1 MRTEIFLAL
10 RHLRPRR
17 SAVSLITV
25 TSLLGVILGVTV
37 LLVVLAVMTGFTER
51 MKQKLVETQAHFQI
65 DDRSFVINDPG
76 KIVAA
81 VKKAGGRAC
90 PVMQGPVLAQIGSHL
105 APGIVLFGI
114 NSEDLKKQFEWERMI
129 REKRLSFEGTLSFEG
144 KGIVIS
150 REIAS
155 YWNLG
160 IGDKVMIHSAR
171 KLAGL
176 VTFVKGGGVK
186 LNDKASAYLPTE
198 FTIRG
203 LYEVG
208 KYDFDRSVV
217 FCDIDTAAELF
228 NFDWGSA
235 SAVLGW
241 SADPFRQEKLLAQLR
256 RELPRYRIVSWE
268 EKNQQL
274 LGVLAVEKRMM
285 FFLLIFIVLVAAFSI
300 ANTLITSIYQK
311 TREIGMLKAL
321 GMTDRGV
328 TLVFVLQGFFIGL
341 IGSVGG
347 VITGSLVIAFR
358 NDILRIASRISGSE
372 LFPKRFYYFSDL
384 PAMIVPEDVIFIV
397 VSSVLLCTL
406 GALLPALRAA
416 RMDPADALRY

>member
-25 TSLLGVILGVTV
+25 TSLVGVILGVTV
-37 LLVVLAVMTGFTER
+37 LMVVLAVMTGFTER

-65 DDRSFVINDPG
+65 DDRAYVLSDPQ

-81 VKKAGGRAC
+81 VEACGARAC
-90 PVMQGPVLAQIGSHL
+90 PVMQGPVLAQYRGAL
-105 APGIVLFGI
+105 DPGVMIFGVDPG
-114 NSEDLKKQFEWERMI
+114 NLKKQFDWKSI
-129 REKRLSFEGTLSFEG
+129 LKEGELNFDS
-144 KGIVIS
+144 KGLLIS

-155 YWNLG
+155 RWKLG
-160 IGDKVMIHSAR
+160 VGDKVMIHSAK
-171 KLAGL
+171 KLTGL

-203 LYEVG
+203 IYEVG
-208 KYDFDRSVV
+208 KYDFDQLVI

-228 NFDWGSA
+228 GFNWGTA

-241 SADPFRQEKLLAQLR
+241 SSDPFKQEKLLLQLR
-256 RELPRYRIVSWE
+256 EKLFSYRITSWE

-328 TLVFVLQGFFIGL
+328 TLVFVFQGFFIGL

-347 VITGSLVIAFR
+347 VLTGSLVIAFR
-358 NDILRIASRISGSE
+358 NDILALASKITGSE

-384 PAMIVPEDVIFIV
+384 PAMIVPEDVLFIV
-397 VSSVLLCTL
+397 VSSVILCTL

-416 RMDPADALRY
+416 RLDPADALRY

>member
-37 LLVVLAVMTGFTER
+37 LMVVLAVMTGFTER

-65 DDRSFVINDPG
+65 DDRAYVIRDPG
-76 KIVAA
+76 KIVEI

-90 PVMQGPVLAQIGSHL
+90 PVMQGPVLAQFRGRL
-105 APGIVLFGI
+105 DPGVMIFGVNI
-114 NSEDLKKQFEWERMI
+114 EDLKKQFDSVSMLKEGN
-129 REKRLSFEGTLSFEG
+129 LSFDGRGL
-144 KGIVIS
+144 IIS
-150 REIAS
+150 RDIAQR
-155 YWNLG
+155 WRLG
-160 IGDKVMIHSAR
+160 VGDKVMIHSAK
-171 KLAGL
+171 KLTGL

-186 LNDKASAYLPTE
+186 LNEKASAYLPAE
-198 FTIRG
+198 FTITG
-203 LYEVG
+203 IYEVG
-208 KYDFDRSVV
+208 KYDFDSMVV
-217 FCDIDTAAELF
+217 FCDIDAAAELF
-228 NFDWGSA
+228 GFDWGYA

-241 SADPFRQEKLLAQLR
+241 SPDPFDQEKLLGKLR
-256 RELPRYRIVSWE
+256 NELHSYRIVSWE

-321 GMTDRGV
+321 GMTDGGV

-341 IGSVGG
+341 AGSIGG
-347 VITGSLVIAFR
+347 VISGSLVIAFR
-358 NDILRIASRISGSE
+358 NDILQLASRITGSE

-384 PAMIVPEDVIFIV
+384 PAMIVPEDVVFIV

>member
-25 TSLLGVILGVTV
+25 TSLIGVILGVTV
-37 LLVVLAVMTGFTER
+37 LMVVLAVMTGFTER

-65 DDRSFVINDPG
+65 DDRAYVLNDPAR
-76 KIVAA
+76 IVDI
-81 VKKAGGRAC
+81 VKKHGARAC
-90 PVMQGPVLAQIGSHL
+90 PVMQGPVLAQYRGVL
-105 APGIVLFGI
+105 DPGIMIFGV
-114 NSEDLKKQFEWERMI
+114 NLGDLKQQFDCASML
-129 REKRLSFEGTLSFEG
+129 KEGTLSFDG
-144 KGIVIS
+144 KGLIIS
-150 REIAS
+150 RDIS
-155 YWNLG
+155 QRWGLG
-160 IGDKVMIHSAR
+160 VGDKVMIHSAK
-171 KLAGL
+171 KLTGL

-186 LNDKASAYLPTE
+186 LNEKASAYLPSE
-198 FTIRG
+198 FTITG
-203 LYEVG
+203 IYEVG
-208 KYDFDRSVV
+208 KYDFDRMVV
-217 FCDIDTAAELF
+217 FCDIDVAAELF
-228 NFDWGSA
+228 GFDWGYA

-241 SADPFRQEKLLAQLR
+241 SADPFNQEKLLAGLR
-256 RELPRYRIVSWE
+256 EELPSYRIVSWE

-321 GMTDRGV
+321 GMTDGGV
-328 TLVFVLQGFFIGL
+328 TMVFVLQGFFIGL
-341 IGSVGG
+341 AGSVCG
-347 VITGSLVIAFR
+347 VISGSLVIAFR
-358 NDILRIASRISGSE
+358 NDILHLASKITGSE

-397 VSSVLLCTL
+397 VSSVLLCTW

>member
-17 SAVSLITV
+17 SAVSLITI
-25 TSLLGVILGVTV
+25 TSLTGVILGVTV
-37 LLVVLAVMTGFTER
+37 LMVVLAVMTGFTER

-65 DDRSFVINDPG
+65 DDRNYVLNDPS

-81 VKKAGGRAC
+81 VNKHGGRAC
-90 PVMQGPVLAQIGSHL
+90 PVMQGPVLVQHRNRLDTGVMI
-105 APGIVLFGI
+105 FGVQT
-114 NSEDLKKQFEWERMI
+114 EDLKKQFDWKNMM
-129 REKRLSFEGTLSFEG
+129 KEGTLDFEN
-144 KGIVIS
+144 KGLVIS
-150 REIAS
+150 REIALR
-155 YWNLG
+155 WRMG
-160 IGDKVMIHSAR
+160 VGDKVMVHSAN
-171 KLAGL
+171 KLTGL

-198 FTIRG
+198 FTIKG
-203 LYEVG
+203 IYEVG
-208 KYDFDRSVV
+208 KYDFDRMVI

-228 NFDWGSA
+228 NFDWGCA

-241 SADPFRQEKLLAQLR
+241 SPDPFDQEKLLSKLR
-256 RELPRYRIVSWE
+256 EELYTYRVVSWE

-321 GMTDRGV
+321 GMSDKGV

-341 IGSVGG
+341 LGSVGG
-347 VITGSLVIAFR
+347 VITGTLVIIFR
-358 NDILRIASRISGSE
+358 NDIVALASKITGSD

-416 RMDPADALRY
+416 RLAPADALRY

>member
-17 SAVSLITV
+17 SAVSLITI
-25 TSLLGVILGVTV
+25 TSLTGVILGVTV
-37 LLVVLAVMTGFTER
+37 LMVVLAVMTGFTER

-65 DDRSFVINDPG
+65 DDRNYVLNDPS

-81 VKKAGGRAC
+81 VNKLGGRAC
-90 PVMQGPVLAQIGSHL
+90 PVMQGPVLAQYRGAL
-105 APGIVLFGI
+105 DPGVMIFGVQT
-114 NSEDLKKQFEWERMI
+114 EDLKKQFDWKAMMKEGS
-129 REKRLSFEGTLSFEG
+129 LDFEN
-144 KGIVIS
+144 KGLVIS
-150 REIAS
+150 REIALR
-155 YWNLG
+155 WRLG
-160 IGDKVMIHSAR
+160 VGDKVMIHSAK
-171 KLAGL
+171 KLTGL

-198 FTIRG
+198 FTIKG
-203 LYEVG
+203 IYEVG
-208 KYDFDRSVV
+208 KYDFDRMVI

-228 NFDWGSA
+228 NFDWGCA

-241 SADPFRQEKLLAQLR
+241 SPDPFDQEKLLSKLR
-256 RELPRYRIVSWE
+256 EELYTYRVVSWE

-321 GMTDRGV
+321 GMTDKSV

-341 IGSVGG
+341 LGSLGG
-347 VITGSLVIAFR
+347 VITGTLVIIFR
-358 NDILRIASRISGSE
+358 NDIVALASKITGNE

-416 RMDPADALRY
+416 RLAPADALRY

>member
-1 MRTEIFLAL
+1 MRTELFLAL

-25 TSLLGVILGVTV
+25 TSLVGVILGVTV
-37 LLVVLAVMTGFTER
+37 LMVVLAVMTGFTER

-65 DDRSFVINDPG
+65 DDRAYVITDPS
-76 KIVAA
+76 KIVET
-81 VKKAGGRAC
+81 VKQSGGRAC
-90 PVMQGPVLAQIGSHL
+90 PVMQGPVLAQYKGSL
-105 APGIVLFGI
+105 DPGIMIFGV
-114 NSEDLKKQFEWERMI
+114 NAEDLKKQFDWKTI
-129 REKRLSFEGTLSFEG
+129 LVEGELDFDN
-144 KGIVIS
+144 KGLIIS
-150 REIAS
+150 RDIAMR
-155 YWNLG
+155 WRLG
-160 IGDKVMIHSAR
+160 VGDKVMIHSAK
-171 KLAGL
+171 KLTGL

-198 FTIRG
+198 FTIKG
-203 LYEVG
+203 IYEVG
-208 KYDFDRSVV
+208 KYDFDRMVV
-217 FCDIDTAAELF
+217 FSDIDTAAELF

-241 SADPFRQEKLLAQLR
+241 SPDPFKQDKLLEKLKT
-256 RELPRYRIVSWE
+256 ELPAYRVVSWE
-268 EKNQQL
+268 EQNQQL

-321 GMTDRGV
+321 GMTDRSV
-328 TLVFVLQGFFIGL
+328 TLVFVFQGFLIGL
-341 IGSVGG
+341 IGSVAG

-358 NDILRIASRISGSE
+358 NDILALASRISGTE

-384 PAMIVPEDVIFIV
+384 PAMIVPEDVLFIV

-416 RMDPADALRY
+416 RLAPADALRY

>member
-17 SAVSLITV
+17 SAVSLITI
-25 TSLLGVILGVTV
+25 TSLTGVILGVTV
-37 LLVVLAVMTGFTER
+37 LMVVLAVMTGFTER

-65 DDRSFVINDPG
+65 DDRNYVLNDPS

-81 VKKAGGRAC
+81 VNKHGGRAC
-90 PVMQGPVLAQIGSHL
+90 PVMQGPVLVQHRNRLDTGVMI
-105 APGIVLFGI
+105 FGVQT
-114 NSEDLKKQFEWERMI
+114 EDLKKQFDWKNMM
-129 REKRLSFEGTLSFEG
+129 KEGTLDFEN
-144 KGIVIS
+144 KGLVIS
-150 REIAS
+150 REIALR
-155 YWNLG
+155 WRMG
-160 IGDKVMIHSAR
+160 VGDKVMVHSAN
-171 KLAGL
+171 KLTGL

-198 FTIRG
+198 FTIKG
-203 LYEVG
+203 IYEVG
-208 KYDFDRSVV
+208 KYDFDRMVI

-228 NFDWGSA
+228 NFDWGCA

-241 SADPFRQEKLLAQLR
+241 SPDPFDQEKLLSKLR
-256 RELPRYRIVSWE
+256 EELYTYLVVSWE

-321 GMTDRGV
+321 GMSDKGV

-341 IGSVGG
+341 LGSVGG
-347 VITGSLVIAFR
+347 VITGTLVIIFR
-358 NDILRIASRISGSE
+358 NDIVALASKITGSD

-416 RMDPADALRY
+416 RLAPADALRY

>member
-1 MRTEIFLAL
+1 MRTELFLAL

-25 TSLLGVILGVTV
+25 TSLVGVILGVTV
-37 LLVVLAVMTGFTER
+37 LMVVLAVMTGFTER

-65 DDRSFVINDPG
+65 DDQAYVINDPT
-76 KIVAA
+76 KIVET
-81 VKKAGGRAC
+81 VQKHGGRAC
-90 PVMQGPVLAQIGSHL
+90 PVMQGPVLAQYRGAL
-105 APGIVLFGI
+105 DPGVMIFGV
-114 NSEDLKKQFEWERMI
+114 NAEDLKKQFDWKSML
-129 REKRLSFEGTLSFEG
+129 KEGTLDFDN
-144 KGIVIS
+144 KGLVIS
-150 REIAS
+150 SDISRR
-155 YWNLG
+155 WRLG
-160 IGDKVMIHSAR
+160 VGDQVMIHSAK
-171 KLAGL
+171 KLTGL

-198 FTIRG
+198 FTIKG
-203 LYEVG
+203 IYEVG
-208 KYDFDRSVV
+208 KYDFDRIVI

-228 NFDWGSA
+228 NFNWGCA

-241 SADPFRQEKLLAQLR
+241 SPDPFKQEKLLSKLR
-256 RELPRYRIVSWE
+256 EELYAYRIVSWE

-321 GMTDRGV
+321 GMTDRSV

-347 VITGSLVIAFR
+347 VVTGSLVIAFR
-358 NDILRIASRISGSE
+358 NDILALASKITGSE

-384 PAMIVPEDVIFIV
+384 PAMIVPEDVLFIV
-397 VSSVLLCTL
+397 ISSVLLCTL

-416 RMDPADALRY
+416 RLAPADALRY

>member
-1 MRTEIFLAL
+1 MRTELFLAL

-25 TSLLGVILGVTV
+25 TSLVGVILGVTV
-37 LLVVLAVMTGFTER
+37 LMVVLAVMTGFTER

-65 DDRSFVINDPG
+65 DDRNYVISDPR
-76 KIVAA
+76 KIVDTVNRLGA
-81 VKKAGGRAC
+81 RAC
-90 PVMQGPVLAQIGSHL
+90 PVMQGPVLAQYRGAL
-105 APGIVLFGI
+105 DPGVVIFGVQT
-114 NSEDLKKQFEWERMI
+114 EDLKKQFDWKSMM
-129 REKRLSFEGTLSFEG
+129 KEGDLNLDN
-144 KGIVIS
+144 KGLIIS
-150 REIAS
+150 SEIAMR
-155 YWNLG
+155 WRLG
-160 IGDKVMIHSAR
+160 VGDKVMIHSAK
-171 KLAGL
+171 KLTGL

-198 FTIRG
+198 FTITG
-203 LYEVG
+203 IYEVG
-208 KYDFDRSVV
+208 KYDFDRMVI

-228 NFDWGSA
+228 NFDWGTA

-241 SADPFRQEKLLAQLR
+241 SADPFKQEKLLEKLR
-256 RELPRYRIVSWE
+256 EELYAYRIVSWE

-358 NDILRIASRISGSE
+358 NDILALASRLTGSE

-384 PAMIVPEDVIFIV
+384 PAMIVPEDVVFIV

-406 GALLPALRAA
+406 GALFPALRAA
-416 RMDPADALRY
+416 HLDPADALRY

>member
-17 SAVSLITV
+17 SAVSLITI
-25 TSLLGVILGVTV
+25 TSLTGVILGVTV
-37 LLVVLAVMTGFTER
+37 LMVVLAVMTGFTER

-65 DDRSFVINDPG
+65 DDRNFVLNDPS
-76 KIVAA
+76 KIVAT
-81 VKKAGGRAC
+81 VNKLGGRAC
-90 PVMQGPVLAQIGSHL
+90 PVMQGPVLVQHRNRLDTGVMI
-105 APGIVLFGI
+105 FGVQT
-114 NSEDLKKQFEWERMI
+114 EDLKKQFDWKNMM
-129 REKRLSFEGTLSFEG
+129 KEGTLDFEN
-144 KGIVIS
+144 KGLVIS
-150 REIAS
+150 SEIALR
-155 YWNLG
+155 WRMG
-160 IGDKVMIHSAR
+160 VGDKVMIHSAN
-171 KLAGL
+171 KLTGL

-186 LNDKASAYLPTE
+186 LNEKASAYLPTE
-198 FTIRG
+198 FTIKG
-203 LYEVG
+203 IYEVG
-208 KYDFDRSVV
+208 KYDFDRMVI

-228 NFDWGSA
+228 NFDWGCA

-241 SADPFRQEKLLAQLR
+241 SPDPFDQEKLLSKLR
-256 RELPRYRIVSWE
+256 EELYTYRVVSWE

-321 GMTDRGV
+321 GMSDKGV

-341 IGSVGG
+341 LGSVGG
-347 VITGSLVIAFR
+347 VITGTLVIIFR
-358 NDILRIASRISGSE
+358 NDIVALASKITGNE

-416 RMDPADALRY
+416 RLAPADALRY

>member
-1 MRTEIFLAL
+1 MRTELFLAL

-25 TSLLGVILGVTV
+25 TSLVGVILGVTV
-37 LLVVLAVMTGFTER
+37 LMVVLAVMTGFTER

-65 DDRSFVINDPG
+65 DDRNYVISDPR
-76 KIVAA
+76 KIVETVNRLGA
-81 VKKAGGRAC
+81 RAC
-90 PVMQGPVLAQIGSHL
+90 PVMQGPVLAQYRGSL
-105 APGIVLFGI
+105 DPGVMIFGVQT
-114 NSEDLKKQFEWERMI
+114 EDLKKQFDWKSML
-129 REKRLSFEGTLSFEG
+129 KEGDLNLDN
-144 KGIVIS
+144 KGLVIS
-150 REIAS
+150 SEIAMR
-155 YWNLG
+155 WRLG
-160 IGDKVMIHSAR
+160 VGDKVMIHSAK
-171 KLAGL
+171 KLTGL

-186 LNDKASAYLPTE
+186 LNDQASAYLPTE
-198 FTIRG
+198 FTITG
-203 LYEVG
+203 IYEVG
-208 KYDFDRSVV
+208 KYDFDRMVI

-228 NFDWGSA
+228 NFNWGTA
-235 SAVLGW
+235 SAILGW
-241 SADPFRQEKLLAQLR
+241 SADPFKQDKLLEKL
-256 RELPRYRIVSWE
+256 REELYAYRVVSWE

-358 NDILRIASRISGSE
+358 NDILALASKLTGSE

-384 PAMIVPEDVIFIV
+384 PAMIVPEDVVFIV

-406 GALLPALRAA
+406 GALFPALRAA
-416 RMDPADALRY
+416 RLDPADALRY

>member
-1 MRTEIFLAL
+1 MRTELFLAL

-25 TSLLGVILGVTV
+25 TSLVGVILGVTV
-37 LLVVLAVMTGFTER
+37 LMVVLAVMTGFTER

-65 DDRSFVINDPG
+65 DDRNYVISDPR
-76 KIVAA
+76 KIVETVNRLGA
-81 VKKAGGRAC
+81 RAC
-90 PVMQGPVLAQIGSHL
+90 PVMQGPVLAQYRGSL
-105 APGIVLFGI
+105 DPGVMIFGVQT
-114 NSEDLKKQFEWERMI
+114 EDLKKQFDWKSMM
-129 REKRLSFEGTLSFEG
+129 KEGDLNLDN
-144 KGIVIS
+144 KGLVIS
-150 REIAS
+150 SEIAMR
-155 YWNLG
+155 WRLG
-160 IGDKVMIHSAR
+160 VGDKVMIHSAK
-171 KLAGL
+171 KLTGL

-186 LNDKASAYLPTE
+186 LNDNASAYLPTE
-198 FTIRG
+198 FTITG
-203 LYEVG
+203 IYEVG
-208 KYDFDRSVV
+208 KYDFDRMVI

-228 NFDWGSA
+228 NFNWGTA

-241 SADPFRQEKLLAQLR
+241 SPDPFKQEKLLEKM
-256 RELPRYRIVSWE
+256 REELYSYRVVSWE

-358 NDILRIASRISGSE
+358 NDILALASKLSGSE

-406 GALLPALRAA
+406 GALFPALRAA
-416 RMDPADALRY
+416 RLDPADALRY

>member
-1 MRTEIFLAL
+1 MRTELFLAL

-25 TSLLGVILGVTV
+25 TSLVGVILGVTV
-37 LLVVLAVMTGFTER
+37 LMVVLAVMTGFTER

-65 DDRSFVINDPG
+65 DDRNYVISDPR
-76 KIVAA
+76 KIVETVNRLGA
-81 VKKAGGRAC
+81 RAC
-90 PVMQGPVLAQIGSHL
+90 PVMQGPVLAQYRGAL
-105 APGIVLFGI
+105 DPGVVIFGVQ
-114 NSEDLKKQFEWERMI
+114 SEDLKKQFDWKSMM
-129 REKRLSFEGTLSFEG
+129 KEGDLNLDN
-144 KGIVIS
+144 KGLIIS
-150 REIAS
+150 SEIAMR
-155 YWNLG
+155 WRLG
-160 IGDKVMIHSAR
+160 VGDKVMIHSAK
-171 KLAGL
+171 KLTGL

-198 FTIRG
+198 FTITG
-203 LYEVG
+203 IYEVG
-208 KYDFDRSVV
+208 KYDFDRMVI

-228 NFDWGSA
+228 NFDWGTA

-241 SADPFRQEKLLAQLR
+241 SADPFKQDKLLEKL
-256 RELPRYRIVSWE
+256 REELYAYRIVSWE

-358 NDILRIASRISGSE
+358 NDILALASKISGSE

-384 PAMIVPEDVIFIV
+384 PAMIVPEDVVFIV

-406 GALLPALRAA
+406 GALFPALRAA
-416 RMDPADALRY
+416 HLDPADALRY

>member
-25 TSLLGVILGVTV
+25 TSLVGVILGVTV
-37 LLVVLAVMTGFTER
+37 LMVVLAVMTGFTER

-65 DDRSFVINDPG
+65 HDGTYVIPDPQ
-76 KIVAA
+76 KIVDT
-81 VKKAGGRAC
+81 VKKYGGRAC
-90 PVMQGPVLAQIGSHL
+90 PVMQGPVLAQYRGNL
-105 APGIVLFGI
+105 DPGVMIFGVQL
-114 NSEDLKKQFEWERMI
+114 EDLKKQFDCDAMM
-129 REKRLSFEGTLSFEG
+129 KEG
-144 KGIVIS
+144 KLDFDGRGVVIS
-150 REIAS
+150 SEIARR
-155 YWNLG
+155 WRLG
-160 IGDKVMIHSAR
+160 VGDKVLIHSAK
-171 KLAGL
+171 KLTSL

-186 LNDKASAYLPTE
+186 LNDKASAYLPAE
-198 FTIRG
+198 FTIKG
-203 LYEVG
+203 IYEVG
-208 KYDFDRSVV
+208 KYDFDRVV
-217 FCDIDTAAELF
+217 IFCDIDTAAELF
-228 NFDWGSA
+228 NFNWGTA

-241 SADPFRQEKLLAQLR
+241 SKDPFDQEKLLSKLR
-256 RELPRYRIVSWE
+256 EELYAYQVMSWE
-268 EKNQQL
+268 EKNEQL

-347 VITGSLVIAFR
+347 VISGSLVIAFR
-358 NDILRIASRISGSE
+358 NDILQIASKITGSE

-397 VSSVLLCTL
+397 VSSVILCTL

-416 RMDPADALRY
+416 RLDPADALRY

>member
-1 MRTEIFLAL
+1 MQTEIFLAL

-17 SAVSLITV
+17 SAVSLITL
-25 TSLLGVILGVTV
+25 TSLIGVILGVTV
-37 LLVVLAVMTGFTER
+37 LMVVLAVMTGFTER

-65 DDRSFVINDPG
+65 DDRAYVITEPR
-76 KIVAA
+76 KIVDA
-81 VKKAGGRAC
+81 VKKAGARAC
-90 PVMQGPVLAQIGSHL
+90 PVMQGPVLAQFKGIL
-105 APGIVLFGI
+105 DPGIMIFGVHE
-114 NSEDLKKQFEWERMI
+114 EDLKKQFDCKAMM
-129 REKRLSFEGTLSFEG
+129 KEGTLDFEG
-144 KGIVIS
+144 KGLVIS
-150 REIAS
+150 REIS
-155 YWNLG
+155 SRWGLG
-160 IGDKVMIHSAR
+160 VGDKVMIHSAK
-171 KLAGL
+171 KLTGL

-198 FTIRG
+198 FTIKG
-203 LYEVG
+203 IYEVG
-208 KYDFDRSVV
+208 KYDFDRAVI

-228 NFDWGSA
+228 NFNWGTA

-241 SADPFRQEKLLAQLR
+241 SPDPFDQEKLLNKLR
-256 RELPRYRIVSWE
+256 EELYAYRIVSWE

-328 TLVFVLQGFFIGL
+328 TSVFVLQGFFIGL
-341 IGSVGG
+341 IGSVAG

-358 NDILRIASRISGSE
+358 NDILQIASKITGTE

-397 VSSVLLCTL
+397 VSSVILCTL

-416 RMDPADALRY
+416 RLDPADALRY